1 MNTHNSIDQS
11 KEVTLKDLW
20 RLLCAEEDITI
31 TVDIVKTDY
40 IRKGLA
46 KQKHREKE
54 KLGEFADP
62 SIQFRSDMLKQTEE
76 ERDAG
81 VVRLRLQLNRQEGLT
96 LHKVQLNTVNE
107 FEE

>member
-1 MNTHNSIDQS
+1 MISDESQEI
-11 KEVTLKDLW
+11 TLKDLW
-20 RLLCAEEDITI
+20 RLLCDEGDITI

-62 SIQFRSDMLKQTEE
+62 SIQFRSDILTQTDEE
-76 ERDAG
+76 KDAG
-81 VVRLRLQLNRQEGLT
+81 LVRLRLQLNRQEGLT
-96 LHKVQLNTVNE
+96 VHKLQVNTINE